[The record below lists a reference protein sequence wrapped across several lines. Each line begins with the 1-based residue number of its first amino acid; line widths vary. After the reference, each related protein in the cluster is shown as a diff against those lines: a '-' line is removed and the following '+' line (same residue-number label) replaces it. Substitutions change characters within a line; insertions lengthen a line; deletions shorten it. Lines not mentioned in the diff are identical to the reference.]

1 MKGRINRRFLALTE
15 VKFSVLT
22 IQDAEKGPL
31 KCSDLQFCG
40 GQNVTCRHSDMG
52 KGSNHSAC
60 KWAPRVGC
68 DFLFFFGLLLMFLY
82 LLSETLQHSWSSCF
96 KSFFKL
102 EMDLKIK
109 NQPIARA
116 GGQSEEAYGM
126 TSVSQKY
133 KGGKSLGITQ
143 TYELNQWTICLV
155 RNKKKPSAK
164 IFLVRGTA
172 RAKIIFYGGKLHV
185 NGICKND
192 FWKDSR
198 NISFKCQWC
207 AISQ

>member
-1 MKGRINRRFLALTE
+1 MQRKGHWN
-15 VKFSVLT
+15 V
-22 IQDAEKGPL
+22 
-31 KCSDLQFCG
+31 
-40 GQNVTCRHSDMG
+40 VTCNSVEARMWPAGTVTWG
-52 KGSNHSAC
+52 KGAIILLANELHV
-60 KWAPRVGC
+60 WAVI
-68 DFLFFFGLLLMFLY
+68 FFFFFGLLLMFLY